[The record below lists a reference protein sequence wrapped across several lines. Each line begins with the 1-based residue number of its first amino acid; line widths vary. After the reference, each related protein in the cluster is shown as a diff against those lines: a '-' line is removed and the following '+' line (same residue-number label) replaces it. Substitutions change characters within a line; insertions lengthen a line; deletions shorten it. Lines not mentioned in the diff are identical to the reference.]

1 MSTFTVLSR
10 FLKRKEHDNQVH
22 IALTP
27 LSTAP
32 SFQQLAAKDVP
43 HGRMHLAHCWT
54 PRASPRLTN
63 PFLNP
68 FIVLAMP

>member
-27 LSTAP
+27 LSTRSQLPATRSQGRPPGEDAPGPLLDTTSIP
-32 SFQQLAAKDVP
+32 SFD
-43 HGRMHLAHCWT
+43 
-54 PRASPRLTN
+54 
-63 PFLNP
+63 
-68 FIVLAMP
+68 